1 MRLEYKNCIIEL
13 DNSKGKV
20 YRDGK
25 LMFKGDG
32 YIAIKFMLQWT
43 DNAKEVRERFKYQL
57 SQREQCKWTKRDEE
71 QRYEKRMKEEA
82 ERAKASFES
91 KPQVKTKKNTTIWQ
105 EKLYLVEI
113 RFCLKI
119 IFNMQITS
127 LEYLMIKRTLKKV
140 VFLQV

>member
-13 DNSKGKV
+13 DNSKGRV

-82 ERAKASFES
+82 ERAQASFEP
-91 KPQVKTKKNTTIWQ
+91 KPKTKKNTKTN
-105 EKLYLVEI
+105 
-113 RFCLKI
+113 KI
-119 IFNMQITS
+119 DKMFKMT
-127 LEYLMIKRTLKKV
+127 R
-140 VFLQV
+140 

>member
-1 MRLEYKNCIIEL
+1 MRLEYKNCVIEL

-57 SQREQCKWTKRDEE
+57 SQREQCKWSKRDEE
-71 QRYEKRMKEEA
+71 QKYEKRMKEEA
-82 ERAKASFES
+82 ERAKESFVQTS
-91 KPQVKTKKNTTIWQ
+91 KTKKSKTNKVD
-105 EKLYLVEI
+105 KL
-113 RFCLKI
+113 
-119 IFNMQITS
+119 FNNKM
-127 LEYLMIKRTLKKV
+127 MR
-140 VFLQV
+140 

>member
-1 MRLEYKNCIIEL
+1 MRFDFKNCSIEL

-43 DNAKEVRERFKYQL
+43 NNAKEVQERFKYQL

-71 QRYEKRMKEEA
+71 RKYEKRMKEEA
-82 ERAKASFES
+82 ERAKESFEP
-91 KPQVKTKKNTTIWQ
+91 KPKTKPKKSTRTN
-105 EKLYLVEI
+105 KVD
-113 RFCLKI
+113 
-119 IFNMQITS
+119 S
-127 LEYLMIKRTLKKV
+127 LFKMTR
-140 VFLQV
+140 

>member
-1 MRLEYKNCIIEL
+1 MRLDYQNCTIEV
-13 DNSKGKV
+13 DNSQGKV

-91 KPQVKTKKNTTIWQ
+91 KPQVKTKKNTKTN
-105 EKLYLVEI
+105 
-113 RFCLKI
+113 KI
-119 IFNMQITS
+119 DKMFKMT
-127 LEYLMIKRTLKKV
+127 R
-140 VFLQV
+140 